1 MTVTDVAQARG
12 KPTKDAWVLTADT
25 VVFGPATTV
34 TADQLRAVGNDL
46 TFKVHPGVDQDGL
59 MAAAKAEILA
69 WAAERM
75 R

>member
-1 MTVTDVAQARG
+1 M
-12 KPTKDAWVLTADT
+12 
-25 VVFGPATTV
+25 VFGPATTV

-46 TFKVHPGVDQDGL
+46 TFKVYPRVDHDGL

-69 WAAERM
+69 WAADRM